1 MKLARL
7 VCLVWCI
14 LSFSSFVSAK
24 DVWINVRSKNFNM
37 VGNAGEKDI
46 RAAATRLEQFR
57 EVFRLLLPKLKFDS
71 YTPTTVV
78 VFKSQNSY
86 KPYLPVRADGKADT
100 GIAGYF
106 QPGDDVNYITLSTE
120 GESKETYS
128 TIFHEYTHFMVNN
141 NLGKTVVP
149 PWFNEGLAEYYE
161 TFRIEKDQEVNLGD
175 LQDNYLYLLNQSKM
189 IPLEQF
195 FSIDNYSL
203 HRNGG
208 HGRSVFYG
216 QAWAL
221 MHYLGQGDK
230 GIHQPELQKF
240 INAVLQ
246 KKPAKEAF
254 EEAFQMNYAAMEK
267 VLKNYVAKQSFFG
280 SKFTLK
286 QKLTFDAEMQTFP
299 MSEAEAE
306 ADAYLGDLLLHSNR
320 LDEAQKKLKEAV
332 ALEANQPL
340 ALSAL
345 GTAQAKQRNFAE
357 AEVNLEKAIALNPK
371 NYLVFYNYAN
381 ALNQQTLDSNNF
393 ASNVSETKIESM
405 RNALK
410 KSIELNPNFPES
422 YHLLGFTDLIS
433 GQNLE
438 EGVGAVKKALSLQP
452 GSQHHAIILVQLYA
466 RQENFDAASALATK
480 LKETAEDEGI
490 RSLAEMVLGNLQKQ
504 REYAEKRKQYQAEQ
518 EKYESGGGNG
528 GNGER
533 HEVIIEQDGSTTP
546 EEAMNKALNQVLRK
560 PQGGEQRVTGS
571 LTAIECGKGQTF
583 VVRGDDG
590 KVLRLRIADFQA
602 LKMTAYTPDMN
613 GIQVGCGAIKAE
625 NFAIVTFKPTAD
637 AKSKTDGE
645 IVALEFMP
653 KTFKLMP

>member
-1 MKLARL
+1 MKSLRWLSLAL
-7 VCLVWCI
+7 CVVC
-14 LSFSSFVSAK
+14 FSSFAGAK
-24 DVWINVRSKNFNM
+24 DVWINVRSKNFNL

-106 QPGDDVNYITLSTE
+106 QSGDDINYITLSTE
-120 GESKETYS
+120 GENKETYS

-141 NLGKTVVP
+141 NLGNATVP

-221 MHYLGQGDK
+221 MHYLEQGDK

-246 KKPAKEAF
+246 KKPPKEAF

-267 VLKNYVAKQSFFG
+267 ILKNYVAKQSFYG

-286 QKLTFDAEMQTFP
+286 QKLTFDAEMQTAA
-299 MSEAEAE
+299 MSEAE

-320 LDEAQKKLKEAV
+320 LDAAQTKLKEAI
-332 ALEANQPL
+332 ALDANQPL

-345 GTAQAKQRNFAE
+345 GTVQAKQRNFAE
-357 AEVNLEKAIALNPK
+357 AEVNLKKAIEINPK
-371 NYLVFYNYAN
+371 NYLSFYNYAN

-393 ASNVSETKIESM
+393 ASNVSEEKIEIM

-433 GQNLE
+433 GKNLD
-438 EGVGAVKKALSLQP
+438 EGVSALKKALGLQP
-452 GSQHHAIILVQLYA
+452 GSQHHAVILCQLLA
-466 RQENFDAASALATK
+466 RQENFDAASVLATR
-480 LKETAEDEGI
+480 LKETAEDDGI
-490 RSLAEMVLGNLQKQ
+490 RSLAEMVLGNIKNQ
-504 REYAEKRKQYQAEQ
+504 REYAEKRRQYQAER
-518 EKYESGGGNG
+518 EKYESGGNSSNG
-528 GNGER
+528 GER
-533 HEVIIEQDGSTTP
+533 HEVIIEQNDSATP
-546 EEAMNKALNQVLRK
+546 EEAMNKALNQALRK
-560 PQGGEQRVTGS
+560 PQGDERRVSGA
-571 LTAIECGKGQTF
+571 LTAIECGKGQVF
-583 VVRGDDG
+583 VVRGEDG
-590 KVLRLRIADFQA
+590 KILKLRIADFQT
-602 LKMTAYTPDMN
+602 LKMTAYTPEMN
-613 GIQVGCGAIKAE
+613 GIQIGCGAIKAE
-625 NFAIVTFKPTAD
+625 NFAIVTFKPSAD

-653 KTFKLMP
+653 KTFKLLP